1 VRVARDIVQAA
12 IAPSAVL
19 DPPLR
24 DPLWI
29 ATDLGTGMRNTARRA
44 VRRVLR

>member
-1 VRVARDIVQAA
+1 VVRDIVRGAGA
-12 IAPSAVL
+12 HGAML

-29 ATDLGTGMRNTARRA
+29 ATDLGTGAKNRARRVA
-44 VRRVLR
+44 RRVRQ